1 MARNGLLVEIASASI
16 EDLSG
21 RICDVIF
28 PLVGK
33 DKLAAIVK
41 ESPAGRLIGAY
52 IR

>member
-1 MARNGLLVEIASASI
+1 MLVEIASASI